1 MVIDEFHIR
10 PFYVPGV
17 YPVTMGPRP
26 WAGRLLK
33 LDVPLRPIRR
43 SFGSLPSG
51 PAPLSRGHGTRPSV
65 IERHDLQECESGR
78 AKTRRY
84 SKIEVG
90 IGRTQME

>member
-10 PFYVPGV
+10 LFYVPGV

-33 LDVPLRPIRR
+33 LDVPLLPI
-43 SFGSLPSG
+43 
-51 PAPLSRGHGTRPSV
+51 

-78 AKTRRY
+78 A
-84 SKIEVG
+84 SL
-90 IGRTQME
+90 Q